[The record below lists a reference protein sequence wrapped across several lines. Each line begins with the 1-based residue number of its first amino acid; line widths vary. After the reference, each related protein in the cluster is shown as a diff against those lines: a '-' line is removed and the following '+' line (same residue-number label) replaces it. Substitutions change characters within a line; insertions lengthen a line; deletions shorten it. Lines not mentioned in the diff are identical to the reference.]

1 MDPDAN
7 LAEQQAIIA
16 KYKARGY
23 VHMDDAKRL
32 AELFAALDEWI
43 ERGGFLP
50 AAWKPKPSEY
60 ASAPNAY
67 QLDHPRPSRADRLV
81 EAVSLLNEHELA
93 REEGRSPDTA
103 QSLLDVAMN
112 LLVDVEDNE
121 DMAGAL
127 SEMWPHDEGE
137 PSPIEDLVNRYNKL
151 KGI

>member
-1 MDPDAN
+1 MDPDKN

-43 ERGGFLP
+43 KRGGFLP
-50 AAWKPKPSEY
+50 AAWKPKAAEQP
-60 ASAPNAY
+60 APGVTE
-67 QLDHPRPSRADRLV
+67 LTWLHDRV
-81 EAVSLLNEHELA
+81 DPPGA
-93 REEGRSPDTA
+93 PDTA

-112 LLVDVEDNE
+112 LLVDVEDNA
-121 DMAGAL
+121 DMNGAL
-127 SEMWPHDEGE
+127 SEMWPHASDE

>member
-1 MDPDAN
+1 MDPDKN

-43 ERGGFLP
+43 KRGGFLP
-50 AAWKPKPSEY
+50 AAWKPKAAEQP
-60 ASAPNAY
+60 APGVTE
-67 QLDHPRPSRADRLV
+67 LTWLHDRVKEQGLV
-81 EAVSLLNEHELA
+81 DAVSLLMDPPGA
-93 REEGRSPDTA
+93 PDTA

-112 LLVDVEDNE
+112 LLVDVEDNA
-121 DMAGAL
+121 DMNGAL
-127 SEMWPHDEGE
+127 SEMWPHASDE